1 MMHKPKR
8 THIDIADG
16 ELYRA
21 PKGGAVVFTED
32 HSYMDILRFLVA
44 EIGFSEA
51 RHLLQE
57 VGDEK

>member
-8 THIDIADG
+8 THIDVAAG

-21 PKGGAVVFTED
+21 PDGGAVVFTDD
-32 HSYMDILRFLVA
+32 HSYKDILRFLIA
-44 EIGFSEA
+44 EVGFSEA

-57 VGDEK
+57 VGDE

>member
-1 MMHKPKR
+1 MRKPKR
-8 THIDIADG
+8 THIDVAEG

-44 EIGFSEA
+44 EIGFAET

-57 VGDEK
+57 VRDE